1 MQIREIKLTE
11 LYTVYE
17 ILKSQK
23 KDMEYK
29 EYEDLVYEMIKE
41 NYKILSIIDKEKAI
55 TYAGIKIQ
63 TDLTYKR
70 HLYVNELITDTK
82 ENSSYYNKEMLS
94 YLIDYARINQCKN
107 IVIPI
112 DNHNE
117 LSKLAIANNF
127 KKLNLSYFTKVI

>member
-11 LYTVYE
+11 LYTAYE